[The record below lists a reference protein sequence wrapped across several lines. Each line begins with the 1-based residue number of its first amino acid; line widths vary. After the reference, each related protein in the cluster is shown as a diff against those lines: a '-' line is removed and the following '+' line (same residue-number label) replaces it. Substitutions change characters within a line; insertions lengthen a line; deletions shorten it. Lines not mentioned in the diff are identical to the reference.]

1 MLLIY
6 LKILLN
12 FSILPESPR
21 WLLMKKKNE
30 KALKIL
36 QEVAKVNK
44 KKLDEDLWSQ
54 FVESESVIYAIKL
67 F

>member
-1 MLLIY
+1 
-6 LKILLN
+6 
-12 FSILPESPR
+12 
-21 WLLMKKKNE
+21 MKKKNE